1 MVRSVERYPSETIVV
16 VHAKLRKAPKRI
28 INATIHDYEL
38 EVYEV
43 HKLANLAENVPFTV
57 YDAENINRDV
67 EDKDD
72 EEDDDAEDETPSM
85 SPRMSQEME
94 RKVERILEDNSAG
107 RSAEPP
113 TPRPR
118 CARGERRALAVAS
131 PRGPVKA
138 QFPFHGSCAIEFC
151 RERSASTAVAPGGPA
166 ERHSMITMVTSNV
179 HAFLTFRRQL
189 GRR

>member
-16 VHAKLRKAPKRI
+16 GHAKLRKAPKRI

-107 RSAEPP
+107 RSAEF
-113 TPRPR
+113 
-118 CARGERRALAVAS
+118 LS
-131 PRGPVKA
+131 K
-138 QFPFHGSCAIEFC
+138 SEF
-151 RERSASTAVAPGGPA
+151 SS
-166 ERHSMITMVTSNV
+166 
-179 HAFLTFRRQL
+179 
-189 GRR
+189 

>member
-67 EDKDD
+67 EDKEED

-85 SPRMSQEME
+85 SPRMSQEIE
-94 RKVERILEDNSAG
+94 RKVEHILEDNSAG
-107 RSAEPP
+107 RSAEFLSKSEFSFPKSLSFHGGKPP
-113 TPRPR
+113 NPRPR
-118 CARGERRALAVAS
+118 CARGERRTLAVAS
-131 PRGPVKA
+131 PRGPVKGPIS
-138 QFPFHGSCAIEFC
+138 FSWPL
-151 RERSASTAVAPGGPA
+151 RSRSSA
-166 ERHSMITMVTSNV
+166 EKGRPP
-179 HAFLTFRRQL
+179 RQWPPE
-189 GRR
+189 G

>member
-107 RSAEPP
+107 R
-113 TPRPR
+113 
-118 CARGERRALAVAS
+118 RALAVAS

-166 ERHSMITMVTSNV
+166 ERHSMITIVTSNV